1 MRPQPP
7 FSQASSLAPLASS
20 PCHPQAPW
28 ASLFSSES
36 VGEGHP
42 DKVCHQVSDAV
53 LDACLTGEPES
64 KVACETVTKDNI
76 VMAAGEITTGAN
88 IDYETAVRGCVA
100 QIG

>member
-1 MRPQPP
+1 
-7 FSQASSLAPLASS
+7 
-20 PCHPQAPW
+20 
-28 ASLFSSES
+28 

-42 DKVCHQVSDAV
+42 DKVCHQVSDAE
-53 LDACLTGEPES
+53 LDACLTGEPE